1 MNWKY
6 FQQPTSILGLAGIAT
21 SAVGIGAHFA
31 GAHSWIAACV
41 AIGAGAVTHLLIPDN
56 SDKQNAIETVIADV
70 VREVIRQRVEAELPD
85 AMVLAKQVVGDLPK
99 AAATVISQLPK
110 PAAPAGGGVA
120 TFPTIIGSS
129 PPRAVPSTG
138 STPPA
143 NQGSGGSA
151 DKAAAAKPLD
161 LGPFAVKNG

>member
-56 SDKQNAIETVIADV
+56 SDKQNAIETMVADV
-70 VREVIRQRVEAELPD
+70 VKEVLRRRIEAELPD
-85 AMVLAKQVVGDLPK
+85 AMAVAQQVVADLPK
-99 AAATVISQLPK
+99 AAAVVIGQPPK
-110 PAAPAGGGVA
+110 PVAPAGGGVA
-120 TFPTIIGSS
+120 TFPATGPFAARTIPGGSPAS
-129 PPRAVPSTG
+129 
-138 STPPA
+138 PA
-143 NQGSGGSA
+143 NQGSGSGA
-151 DKAAAAKPLD
+151 DKPAAAKPLD
-161 LGPFAVKNG
+161 LAPFAAKNG

>member
-6 FQQPTSILGLAGIAT
+6 LQQPTSILGLAGIAT

-56 SDKQNAIETVIADV
+56 SDKQNAIETVVADV

-99 AAATVISQLPK
+99 AAAVVISQPPK

-120 TFPTIIGSS
+120 TFPG
-129 PPRAVPSTG
+129 PVAPRAVPSTG

-143 NQGSGGSA
+143 NQGPGGSA